1 MMKKEFST
9 AIIFAPKSVLPG
21 WEQELNNSLVPN
33 IPYASII
40 CINSDMT
47 KTRRLDTLY
56 RLATGSNT
64 TSTVIIMSHQLGTS
78 MIEDVAKVRWGCV
91 VLDEGHVIKNKS
103 TQLNK
108 AMHQLISPFRL
119 LLTGTPIQNDF
130 TEFWTLVDWVTRGEL
145 LGSAAYFKKTFADPI
160 DRGQD
165 PHVTEVQREQA
176 ARARRSLMML
186 VKPYMLQRKKSD
198 ELQLPPKT
206 ELVLWIR
213 LSTQQRQQYE
223 QYTTTNSYEDLFRR
237 SNSFPVEAIV
247 HLKNICLHPLLEAAA
262 ARRKRARFLEQQNSQ
277 RQTDAMNDLEKS
289 FAEIDI
295 NQLQLDAAAASAQD
309 DANTSEEV
317 DWGRGHFFEHLGRT
331 PTMDEIYGGSTKIRI
346 VGKMT
351 KQMVDNGHRVLI
363 FSMSKQLLDLLQY
376 YFTCFKYPTYMI
388 DGTTSMEQ
396 RQFQIEDFNNTSE
409 MYSGPKIF
417 LLATKTC
424 GVGINLV
431 AADRVIIYDL
441 CELFLPIS
449 LLVALLTLI
458 SVCSLEP
465 CRR

>member
-1 MMKKEFST
+1 MMKKEGFST
-9 AIIFAPKSVLPG
+9 AIVFAPKSVLPG
-21 WEQELNNSLVPN
+21 WELELNDSLAPN

-40 CINSDMT
+40 CINSEMT
-47 KTRRLDTLY
+47 KTRRLDTLH
-56 RLATGSNT
+56 RLATGPNT
-64 TSTVIIMSHQLGTS
+64 TPTVIIMSHQLGTS
-78 MIEDVAKVRWGCV
+78 MIEDVAKVKWDCV

-108 AMHQLISPFRL
+108 AMHQLNSPFRL

-130 TEFWTLVDWVTRGEL
+130 TEFWTLVDWVTKGEL
-145 LGSAAYFKKTFADPI
+145 LGSSAYFKKTFADPI
-160 DRGQD
+160 ARGQD

-213 LSTQQRQQYE
+213 LSTQQRQLYE
-223 QYTTTNSYEDLFRR
+223 QYTTTNSYEDMFRR
-237 SNSFPVEAIV
+237 SNSFPVEAIA

-262 ARRKRARFLEQQNSQ
+262 TRRKRARLLEAQKEQQQ
-277 RQTDAMNDLEKS
+277 DGMNDLEKS

-295 NQLQLDAAAASAQD
+295 NQLLVEEQQQQAAGA
-309 DANTSEEV
+309 TSEDDPNEV
-317 DWGRGHFFEHLGRT
+317 DWGRGHFFEHLSRT
-331 PTMDEIYGGSTKIRI
+331 PSMDEIYGGSTKIRI
-346 VGKMT
+346 IGKMT

-376 YFTCFKYPTYMI
+376 YFTCFKYPTYLI

-396 RQFQIEDFNNTSE
+396 RQFQIDDFNNLHE

-417 LLATKTC
+417 LLATKAC

-441 CELFLPIS
+441 CKL
-449 LLVALLTLI
+449 
-458 SVCSLEP
+458 
-465 CRR
+465 